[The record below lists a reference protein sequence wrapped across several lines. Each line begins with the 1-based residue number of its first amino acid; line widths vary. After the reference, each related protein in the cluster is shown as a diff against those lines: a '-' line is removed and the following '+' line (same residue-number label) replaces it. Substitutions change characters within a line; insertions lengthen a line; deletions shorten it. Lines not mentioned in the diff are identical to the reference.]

1 MTHRIRR
8 FLAGAAASS
17 ALAAAVVAVA
27 AAPAQ
32 AEPSAD
38 CHTGTTPTSGTSH
51 CTAYDVPA
59 GRTAVHVGTVE
70 CFGLTPRA
78 IPGPGGVSHI
88 PWIQGYRRDGLWVPT
103 GTPSTGSCVGG
114 IGAPWWEVGV
124 STGAFTTCGLKEGIV
139 TYVSVGCNP
148 IRPQ

>member
-1 MTHRIRR
+1 MAHRIRSV
-8 FLAGAAASS
+8 LAGAAASS
-17 ALAAAVVAVA
+17 ALAAAVVAGG
-27 AAPAQ
+27 AAPAH

-38 CHTGTTPTSGTSH
+38 CHTTTTPTSGASH
-51 CTAYDVPA
+51 CTAHGVPA
-59 GRTAVHVGTVE
+59 GMTAVHIGTVE

-88 PWIQGYRRDGLWVPT
+88 PWIQGYRREGMWTPT
-103 GTPSTGSCVGG
+103 GIPSTGSCIGG
-114 IGAPWWEVGV
+114 VGAPWWEVGGA
-124 STGAFTTCGLKEGIV
+124 TGAFTTCGLQEGIV